1 MNTALTLDYDED
13 HQAIGAA
20 IDRFCE
26 QWGVAAAARRELW
39 RALAELGV
47 FGAGAPNREDAG
59 DAQTLCAIAEA
70 LGRNV
75 FPGPVADTFLA
86 LQVLEGETAEEVIAG
101 RTLVAVSRGDTGL
114 FPWGLEANLFFIV
127 NETAVA
133 RTGTPTDLEPL
144 QTLGG
149 EIWGRGAATGGD
161 ALAGSGRALT
171 IGNIAAAAYMA
182 SYAFVKS
189 TGMLE
194 SIAGIPA
201 GDVICLHAC
210 CHNPTGADPS
220 PDEWK
225 QIADAVDAKGLL
237 PLLDFAYLGF
247 GDGIEADRTALLEF
261 ARPGAELL
269 VAASYSKNFGLYRE
283 RTGALT
289 VVTPT
294 LEMSGTVASRVK
306 TAIRT
311 NYSNPPAHGA
321 TVVREILRDDEL
333 RKQWDSE
340 LAGMRDRINAMRT
353 LFTRSMAERL
363 PDRDFSFIGQQRG
376 MFSYSGLTG
385 EQVDQLRERY
395 SIYVVRD
402 GRINVAGLNTENV
415 PTVCDAIA
423 SVLSEA
429 SG

>member
-13 HQAIGAA
+13 QQAIGAA

-26 QWGVAAAARRELW
+26 QWDVAAAARLHDGAFPRELW

-182 SYAFVKS
+182 SAGLRLVRETSDYVAARKQFGRTLGEFQAVAHP
-189 TGMLE
+189 LADCA
-194 SIAGIPA
+194 IAVTAAQHLARAAACRVEAGPREPTDEHAGTLAAGAVLSA
-201 GDVICLHAC
+201 GDAALQAAYT
-210 CHNPTGADPS
+210 CHQAYGAIGVTLEGPAFHFSRRIRHLATQATAGAREQDLLL
-220 PDEWK
+220 
-225 QIADAVDAKGLL
+225 ADAGL
-237 PLLDFAYLGF
+237 
-247 GDGIEADRTALLEF
+247 
-261 ARPGAELL
+261 GA
-269 VAASYSKNFGLYRE
+269 
-283 RTGALT
+283 
-289 VVTPT
+289 
-294 LEMSGTVASRVK
+294 
-306 TAIRT
+306 
-311 NYSNPPAHGA
+311 
-321 TVVREILRDDEL
+321 
-333 RKQWDSE
+333 Q
-340 LAGMRDRINAMRT
+340 
-353 LFTRSMAERL
+353 
-363 PDRDFSFIGQQRG
+363 
-376 MFSYSGLTG
+376 
-385 EQVDQLRERY
+385 
-395 SIYVVRD
+395 
-402 GRINVAGLNTENV
+402 
-415 PTVCDAIA
+415 
-423 SVLSEA
+423 
-429 SG
+429 